1 MAGSPTAAPRV
12 ARALGWLKGQ
22 PVLLAAAAAALLSM
36 AAVPPS
42 PAYAAYFDWHTLLCL
57 FSLLAV
63 LNALR
68 LTHGIQTLKARDILN
83 ETLLSL
89 AGKPGALRAV
99 LEQDTDYMQLVDDMI
114 QARQQRY
121 PLLVEKPFAE
131 GEAVSPDAL
140 WEACREWLAPG
151 EGRCI
156 LFRFLRH
163 LTPETPPMN
172 RHWTCADRM
181 DGDLLHLFDCSHE
194 DEAVTLIPRESFV
207 TRSADVQRERLLVI
221 QPNSLRFLALPWRVH
236 AF

>member
-1 MAGSPTAAPRV
+1 M
-12 ARALGWLKGQ
+12 LKPFFQGK
-22 PVLLAAAAAALLSM
+22 LDTFCAI
-36 AAVPPS
+36 
-42 PAYAAYFDWHTLLCL
+42 Y
-57 FSLLAV
+57 AV

-163 LTPETPPMN
+163 GRGPAASFRLQPRGRSRDADPARKLRDPQRRRAAGTPAGHPAQQPT
-172 RHWTCADRM
+172 
-181 DGDLLHLFDCSHE
+181 LFGP
-194 DEAVTLIPRESFV
+194 AVARP
-207 TRSADVQRERLLVI
+207 RLLA
-221 QPNSLRFLALPWRVH
+221 RHLPVPPRSSGRSRTAAPLPPGTAYPV
-236 AF
+236 ACATISRNL

>member
-1 MAGSPTAAPRV
+1 M
-12 ARALGWLKGQ
+12 
-22 PVLLAAAAAALLSM
+22 LAFRLDLEFRSLS
-36 AAVPPS
+36 
-42 PAYAAYFDWHTLLCL
+42 FT
-57 FSLLAV
+57 
-63 LNALR
+63 LR
-68 LTHGIQTLKARDILN
+68 LSSRRDKGPRC
-83 ETLLSL
+83 SL
-89 AGKPGALRAV
+89 
-99 LEQDTDYMQLVDDMI
+99 
-114 QARQQRY
+114 
-121 PLLVEKPFAE
+121 
-131 GEAVSPDAL
+131 
-140 WEACREWLAPG
+140 
-151 EGRCI
+151 

>member
-1 MAGSPTAAPRV
+1 M
-12 ARALGWLKGQ
+12 LKPFFQGK
-22 PVLLAAAAAALLSM
+22 LDTFCAI
-36 AAVPPS
+36 
-42 PAYAAYFDWHTLLCL
+42 Y
-57 FSLLAV
+57 AV

-131 GEAVSPDAL
+131 GEGVSP
-140 WEACREWLAPG
+140 
-151 EGRCI
+151 
-156 LFRFLRH
+156 
-163 LTPETPPMN
+163 
-172 RHWTCADRM
+172 
-181 DGDLLHLFDCSHE
+181 DLLHLFDCSHE

>member
-1 MAGSPTAAPRV
+1 M
-12 ARALGWLKGQ
+12 LKPFFQGK
-22 PVLLAAAAAALLSM
+22 LDTFCAI
-36 AAVPPS
+36 
-42 PAYAAYFDWHTLLCL
+42 Y
-57 FSLLAV
+57 AV

-89 AGKPGALRAV
+89 AEKPGALRAV

-114 QARQQRY
+114 QARQQRS

-194 DEAVTLIPRESFV
+194 DEAVTLIPRESVV
-207 TRSADVQRERLLVI
+207 TRSADVPSSTVRSFQMPPRIHKGSPLK
-221 QPNSLRFLALPWRVH
+221 
-236 AF
+236 

>member
-1 MAGSPTAAPRV
+1 M
-12 ARALGWLKGQ
+12 LKPFFQGK
-22 PVLLAAAAAALLSM
+22 LDTFCAI
-36 AAVPPS
+36 
-42 PAYAAYFDWHTLLCL
+42 Y
-57 FSLLAV
+57 AV

-89 AGKPGALRAV
+89 AEKPGALRAV

-156 LFRFLRH
+156 LFRL
-163 LTPETPPMN
+163 
-172 RHWTCADRM
+172 

>member
-1 MAGSPTAAPRV
+1 M
-12 ARALGWLKGQ
+12 LKPFFQGK
-22 PVLLAAAAAALLSM
+22 LDTFCAI
-36 AAVPPS
+36 
-42 PAYAAYFDWHTLLCL
+42 Y
-57 FSLLAV
+57 AV

-89 AGKPGALRAV
+89 AGEPDALRAV
-99 LEQDTDYMQLVDDMI
+99 LEQDTDYMQLVDDML

-131 GEAVSPDAL
+131 GATVSPDAL
-140 WEACREWLAPG
+140 WGACRKWLAPG

-194 DEAVTLIPRESFV
+194 DEAVTLIPRGSFV

-221 QPNSLRFLALPWRVH
+221 QPHSLRFLALPWRVH

>member
-1 MAGSPTAAPRV
+1 M
-12 ARALGWLKGQ
+12 LKPFFQGK
-22 PVLLAAAAAALLSM
+22 LDTFCAI
-36 AAVPPS
+36 
-42 PAYAAYFDWHTLLCL
+42 Y
-57 FSLLAV
+57 AV

-89 AGKPGALRAV
+89 AGDPDALRAV
-99 LEQDTDYMQLVDDMI
+99 LVDDML

-131 GEAVSPDAL
+131 GATVSPDAL
-140 WEACREWLAPG
+140 WGACREWLAPG

-194 DEAVTLIPRESFV
+194 DEAVTLIPRGSFV

-221 QPNSLRFLALPWRVH
+221 QPHSLRLLALPWRVH

>member
-1 MAGSPTAAPRV
+1 M
-12 ARALGWLKGQ
+12 LKPFFQGK
-22 PVLLAAAAAALLSM
+22 LDTFCAI
-36 AAVPPS
+36 
-42 PAYAAYFDWHTLLCL
+42 Y
-57 FSLLAV
+57 AV

-83 ETLLSL
+83 DTLLSL
-89 AGKPGALRAV
+89 AEKPGALRAV

-140 WEACREWLAPG
+140 WDACREWLAPG

-163 LTPETPPMN
+163 LTPETPPL
-172 RHWTCADRM
+172 RRPHGRGPAASFRLQPRRRSRDADPARELR
-181 DGDLLHLFDCSHE
+181 DPQRRRAAGTPAGHPAAQPALPGP
-194 DEAVTLIPRESFV
+194 AVARP
-207 TRSADVQRERLLVI
+207 RLL
-221 QPNSLRFLALPWRVH
+221 A
-236 AF
+236 

>member
-1 MAGSPTAAPRV
+1 M
-12 ARALGWLKGQ
+12 LKPFFQGK
-22 PVLLAAAAAALLSM
+22 LDTFCAI
-36 AAVPPS
+36 
-42 PAYAAYFDWHTLLCL
+42 Y
-57 FSLLAV
+57 AV

-114 QARQQRY
+114 Q
-121 PLLVEKPFAE
+121 
-131 GEAVSPDAL
+131 AVSPDAL

>member
-1 MAGSPTAAPRV
+1 M
-12 ARALGWLKGQ
+12 LKPFFPGK
-22 PVLLAAAAAALLSM
+22 LDTFCAI
-36 AAVPPS
+36 
-42 PAYAAYFDWHTLLCL
+42 Y
-57 FSLLAV
+57 AV

>member
-1 MAGSPTAAPRV
+1 M
-12 ARALGWLKGQ
+12 LKPFFQGK
-22 PVLLAAAAAALLSM
+22 LDTFCAI
-36 AAVPPS
+36 
-42 PAYAAYFDWHTLLCL
+42 Y
-57 FSLLAV
+57 AV

-140 WEACREWLAPG
+140 WARA
-151 EGRCI
+151 
-156 LFRFLRH
+156 
-163 LTPETPPMN
+163 
-172 RHWTCADRM
+172 AAS
-181 DGDLLHLFDCSHE
+181 CS
-194 DEAVTLIPRESFV
+194 
-207 TRSADVQRERLLVI
+207 
-221 QPNSLRFLALPWRVH
+221 
-236 AF
+236 AFCGI

>member
-1 MAGSPTAAPRV
+1 
-12 ARALGWLKGQ
+12 
-22 PVLLAAAAAALLSM
+22 
-36 AAVPPS
+36 
-42 PAYAAYFDWHTLLCL
+42 
-57 FSLLAV
+57 
-63 LNALR
+63 
-68 LTHGIQTLKARDILN
+68 
-83 ETLLSL
+83 
-89 AGKPGALRAV
+89 
-99 LEQDTDYMQLVDDMI
+99 MQLVDDMI

-131 GEAVSPDAL
+131 GEAVSPDVL

-156 LFRFLRH
+156 LFRFLRY

>member
-1 MAGSPTAAPRV
+1 M
-12 ARALGWLKGQ
+12 LKPFFQGK
-22 PVLLAAAAAALLSM
+22 LDTFCAI
-36 AAVPPS
+36 
-42 PAYAAYFDWHTLLCL
+42 Y
-57 FSLLAV
+57 AV

-68 LTHGIQTLKARDILN
+68 LTHGIQTLKARD
-83 ETLLSL
+83 
-89 AGKPGALRAV
+89 
-99 LEQDTDYMQLVDDMI
+99 MQLVDDMI

>member
-1 MAGSPTAAPRV
+1 M
-12 ARALGWLKGQ
+12 
-22 PVLLAAAAAALLSM
+22 
-36 AAVPPS
+36 
-42 PAYAAYFDWHTLLCL
+42 
-57 FSLLAV
+57 
-63 LNALR
+63 
-68 LTHGIQTLKARDILN
+68 
-83 ETLLSL
+83 
-89 AGKPGALRAV
+89 
-99 LEQDTDYMQLVDDMI
+99 
-114 QARQQRY
+114 
-121 PLLVEKPFAE
+121 
-131 GEAVSPDAL
+131 
-140 WEACREWLAPG
+140 APG

>member
-1 MAGSPTAAPRV
+1 M
-12 ARALGWLKGQ
+12 LKPFFQGK
-22 PVLLAAAAAALLSM
+22 LDTFCAI
-36 AAVPPS
+36 
-42 PAYAAYFDWHTLLCL
+42 Y
-57 FSLLAV
+57 AV

-172 RHWTCADRM
+172 RHWTCADRSISRWRPTATSA
-181 DGDLLHLFDCSHE
+181 GPTF
-194 DEAVTLIPRESFV
+194 SFPGKRR
-207 TRSADVQRERLLVI
+207 TPYPGFWPKRNA
-221 QPNSLRFLALPWRVH
+221 A
-236 AF
+236 A